1 MTTTSDLRPCLQGHP
16 APVPAESNTVTR
28 DGRDCQLLV
37 LDATGAA
44 GPPVARVEPRPVVLA
59 GSHGSWIPDAG
70 SQRP

>member
-1 MTTTSDLRPCLQGHP
+1 MTTTSDLRPCPQRHLEP
-16 APVPAESNTVTR
+16 NTVTR

-37 LDATGAA
+37 LDATGVA
-44 GPPVARVEPRPVVLA
+44 GPPVARVELRPVGLA